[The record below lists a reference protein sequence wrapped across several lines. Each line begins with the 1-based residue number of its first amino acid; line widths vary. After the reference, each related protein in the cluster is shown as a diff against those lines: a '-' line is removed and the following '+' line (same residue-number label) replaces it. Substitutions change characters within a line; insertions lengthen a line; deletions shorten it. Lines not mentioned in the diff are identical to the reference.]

1 MSKKSSKK
9 SSLIKKILIPLF
21 IVIFLAVSGF
31 FYVYSTY
38 LGKINTVKITEN
50 AEELKIQPVVADKSS
65 DIINIALFGIDT
77 RADDYDGSRADS
89 IMIASLDLTHKKIKL
104 TSIMRD
110 TFVDIPG
117 EKYDK
122 INHSYAYGGPEL
134 TVKTIN
140 ENFDMN
146 IKEYM
151 TVNFS
156 ALEKI
161 VDAVG
166 GVEIDVKDYEIG
178 EINGSG
184 SNAQVV
190 TTGVQTLDGLQAL
203 AYSRI
208 RYSGDGDF
216 ERTQRQRTVL
226 QNVINKVLKNKS
238 LPQALSLIEILS
250 PFIQTSL
257 DNGELI
263 GLATTVFSAGI
274 TTMED
279 ARLPVDGQAIG
290 GLWDEI
296 YYLKPDTLS
305 ENVTYLHDFI
315 YEETGYVP
323 SSTVE
328 EISNEIISTY

>member
-1 MSKKSSKK
+1 MSKKSSTM
-9 SSLIKKILIPLF
+9 KKILIPLF
-21 IVIFLAVSGF
+21 IVIILAASGF
-31 FYVYSTY
+31 YYVYSTY
-38 LGKINTVKITEN
+38 LGKINTVKITKNE
-50 AEELKIQPVVADKSS
+50 EELKIQPVVADKSK

-146 IKEYM
+146 IKDYM

-156 ALEKI
+156 ALKEI

-166 GVEIDVKDYEIG
+166 GVEIDVKDYEINS
-178 EINGSG
+178 INGSVLG
-184 SNAQVV
+184 L
-190 TTGVQTLDGLQAL
+190 QTLNGEQAL

-216 ERTQRQRTVL
+216 ERTLRQRTVL

-238 LPQALSLIEILS
+238 LPQALSLIAILT
-250 PFIQTSL
+250 PLTQTNL
-257 DNGELI
+257 DQGALV
-263 GLATTVFSAGI
+263 GLATKVFSSGI

-279 ARLPVDGQAIG
+279 TRLPVDGQATG
-290 GLWDEI
+290 GLWDSV
-296 YYLKPDTLS
+296 YYLKPNTLS
-305 ENVTYLHDFI
+305 ENVSYLHEFI
-315 YEETGYVP
+315 YEEKGYVP
-323 SSTVE
+323 SPTVE
-328 EISNEIISTY
+328 EISSTILSTI

>member
-1 MSKKSSKK
+1 MSKKSSVLKK
-9 SSLIKKILIPLF
+9 VLIPLF
-21 IVIFLAVSGF
+21 IVIILASSGF
-31 FYVYSTY
+31 YYVYSQS
-38 LGKINTVKITEN
+38 LGNIKTVKIPDN
-50 AEELKIQPVVADKSS
+50 KEELNTKPDKEDPNAKSKALEKSS
-65 DIINIALFGIDT
+65 DITNIALFGIDT

-110 TFVDIPG
+110 SFVSIPG

-134 TVKTIN
+134 TIKTIN

-146 IKEYM
+146 IKDYV

-156 ALEKI
+156 ALEQI

-166 GVEIDVKDYEIG
+166 GVEIDVKDYEIDQ
-178 EINGSG
+178 ISG
-184 SNAQVV
+184 SSL
-190 TTGVQTLDGLQAL
+190 GVQTLDGQQAL

-208 RYSGDGDF
+208 RHAGDGDY
-216 ERTQRQRTVL
+216 ERTMRQRTVL
-226 QNVINKVLKNKS
+226 QNVINKVLEKKS
-238 LPQALSLIEILS
+238 LPQAISLISILS
-250 PFIQTSL
+250 PSTQTSL

-263 GLATTVFSAGI
+263 GLATTVFSSGI
-274 TTMED
+274 TAMENT
-279 ARLPVDGQAIG
+279 RLPVDGQAIG
-290 GLWDEI
+290 GTWDGV

-305 ENVTYLHDFI
+305 ENVSYLHDFI

-323 SSTVE
+323 SPAVE
-328 EISNEIISTY
+328 EISNTIISTV